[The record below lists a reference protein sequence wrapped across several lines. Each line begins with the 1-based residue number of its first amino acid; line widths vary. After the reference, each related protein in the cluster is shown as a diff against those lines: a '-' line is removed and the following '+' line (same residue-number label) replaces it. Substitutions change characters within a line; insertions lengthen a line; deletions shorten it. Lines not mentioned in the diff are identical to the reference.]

1 MDGSTKLEPSHPHGR
16 SGHNYWN
23 WRKLGFHSEIRC
35 SALAL
40 HHSQH
45 RLACPIRNRKHN
57 NGLIMPVQDFINRV
71 AICAGFTS
79 KLSGL
84 AFKPFAG
91 NSAASGTVDW
101 YTCPAGKRA
110 AVIQITACSPAG
122 STTVTPQLKSGGV
135 YYNLNTAYTV
145 SAIGTVAGG
154 IQQLI
159 ILEAGESISTVQN
172 TTGINVWGSVLEF
185 DSITSFKTVKLLS
198 LSAGANTLYTCPAGK
213 TATFCF
219 SNLSPVIASNGT
231 STGITYWN
239 NSGGTRTVSVYHV
252 PNGGSAGTSNQLLSS
267 GTASVLTAGFLTG
280 QSIAN
285 CMNPGDFLQINT
297 DAATATQTAWVTVW
311 EL

>member
-1 MDGSTKLEPSHPHGR
+1 MEGGTKLRPSHPHGWR
-16 SGHNYWN
+16 RLNDWN
-23 WRKLGFHSEIRC
+23 WGQPCVHNKVRC
-35 SALAL
+35 SSSALYY
-40 HHSQH
+40 SQH
-45 RLACPIRNRKHN
+45 GLAGPFGNRKHN
-57 NGLIMPVQDFINRV
+57 NGFIMPVQDFINRV

-101 YTCPAGKRA
+101 YTCPVGKRA

-159 ILEAGESISTVQN
+159 ILEAGESISTVQS

-198 LSAGANTLYTCPAGK
+198 LSAGANILYTCPAGK

-252 PNGGSAGTSNQLLSS
+252 PNGGVA
-267 GTASVLTAGFLTG
+267 
-280 QSIAN
+280 
-285 CMNPGDFLQINT
+285 
-297 DAATATQTAWVTVW
+297 
-311 EL
+311 